1 VGGLTEGAN
10 AFAANDTADAG
21 AAAAPQCIAERPSA
35 LSLNRWQEDWSAL
48 ANPCVPRKSSDALKY
63 IPLGSDPSTYLSL
76 GANLREAFELNN
88 TPLFGLGSARPDSYV
103 IQRTEV
109 HADARIGQHAQA
121 LFQLQ
126 DARPFGR
133 LQPDPR
139 EAVDYVQ
146 GVAEGHVNYRASF
159 PVACD
164 RSRCNLQSGHGCGA
178 RHGRA
183 ANALDRDVWAGSRR
197 LACQFERC
205 ARAGSGANA
214 PDLRRTKSLQS
225 TALLSEVSQ

>member
-21 AAAAPQCIAERPSA
+21 AAAAPQCIACIAERPSA

-48 ANPCVPRKSSDALKY
+48 ANPCVPRKPSDAPKY

-146 GVAEGHVNYRASF
+146 GVAEGHVNYRARF

-178 RHGRA
+178 RHGRG
-183 ANALDRDVWAGSRR
+183 ANALERDVWAGSRR

-205 ARAGSGANA
+205 ARAGSGAK
-214 PDLRRTKSLQS
+214 RT
-225 TALLSEVSQ
+225 